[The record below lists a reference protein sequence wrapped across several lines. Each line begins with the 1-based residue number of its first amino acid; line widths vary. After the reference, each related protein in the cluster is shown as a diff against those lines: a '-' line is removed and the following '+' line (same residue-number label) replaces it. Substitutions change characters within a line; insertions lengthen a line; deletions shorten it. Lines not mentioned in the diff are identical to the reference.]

1 MIRGVFGD
9 VDFIHMGNNNVGQR
23 LSFLTCI
30 PSFFCVMVRRLRDNR
45 SNELWRAVVQD
56 FVQPFGRVSRVEGL
70 QKGCKVLVFVAK
82 AGLEESPVRAASRMR
97 TSRFTLTSQVP
108 TI

>member
-1 MIRGVFGD
+1 MTIAATSFGE
-9 VDFIHMGNNNVGQR
+9 
-23 LSFLTCI
+23 LSFRILF
-30 PSFFCVMVRRLRDNR
+30 SH
-45 SNELWRAVVQD
+45 
-56 FVQPFGRVSRVEGL
+56 FGRVSRVEGL